1 MTSDKII
8 VELPQENPAA
18 PIPPG
23 TKEEAVL

>member
-1 MTSDKII
+1 MTSDNII
-8 VELPQENPAA
+8 VELPQEDPDT